1 MPAVSEYR
9 GFIFDYGGV
18 LVHDQSEEDQARMA
32 ELAGIPVEDFTE
44 LYWADRAEYDKAQ
57 LSADEYWHALARKAG
72 KFLNDGIIAELT
84 ELDNQSWMR
93 FDSVMWE
100 WLDQLHG
107 AGKRIAMLSNMPRDL
122 GEALK
127 SRTDRLQ
134 IFDYVTLSYEVRA
147 IKPEPAIYEH
157 CLEGLATE
165 PQETL
170 FLDDRIANVQGA
182 ELLGIP
188 GVHFTSRDEVLLRLG
203 APLDA
208 LRDSLQRS
216 ESASQ

>member
-1 MPAVSEYR
+1 MQAVREYN

-18 LVHDQSEEDQARMA
+18 LVHHQTDEDQERMA
-32 ELAGIPVEDFTE
+32 ALAGIPVEDFTE
-44 LYWADRAEYDKAQ
+44 LYWTDRADYDKA
-57 LSADEYWHALARKAG
+57 LVTGPEYWQTLARKAG
-72 KFLNDGIIAELT
+72 TL
-84 ELDNQSWMR
+84 LDAKAIEQLIEFDNESWMH
-93 FDSVMWE
+93 FDEVMWE
-100 WLDQLHG
+100 WLEQLRE

-134 IFDYVTLSYEVRA
+134 VFDYVTLSYEVRA

-157 CLEGLATE
+157 CLEGLGTE

-188 GVHFTSRDEVLLRLG
+188 SLHFTSRDEVLLRLG
-203 APLDA
+203 ADPA
-208 LRDSLQRS
+208 ATKQTV
-216 ESASQ
+216 